1 VPLVLF
7 CHPAEAVKLATMEW
21 LPVASDEVLKVATPL
36 VTVTFEARTVEP
48 SVKVTLPIGV
58 PPELV
63 TVAVKVTLCPCVAG
77 FEEDEIDVN
86 VGLCTTAVVLPWLDE
101 YELSPE

>member
-1 VPLVLF
+1 LICSVRVPLALF
-7 CHPAEAVKLATMEW
+7 CHPVEPVKLATMEW

-36 VTVTFEARTVEP
+36 VTVTFETRTVEP

-63 TVAVKVTLCPCVAG
+63 TVAVKVTLCP
-77 FEEDEIDVN
+77 
-86 VGLCTTAVVLPWLDE
+86 
-101 YELSPE
+101 